1 MVNKFVNS
9 LRNFPKNARM
19 HTTMSFKLPIDVNS
33 NSTGKD
39 HLKKKMK
46 LYLNF
51 RFVHDHEKQYPHMES
66 DFNELLNLDSILQQR
81 IKSERAYV
89 NEYCPNVDIMELALD
104 ISKLIA
110 CEESI
115 RYGLSSSPQK
125 YADYER
131 GISGGFRR
139 FVSKQWDILT
149 WHISIYDKHVVSKS
163 THKLQIS
170 TPVNG
175 PIDTPI
181 KKHENTAVP
190 LNEEIESDMITYENA
205 LKTLYVKLKY
215 SDHPL
220 IAYLSKRAH
229 AYTVCCKPYETKI
242 MLNLYLD
249 NFYANHDADNLLNK
263 IIDAWLVLIMRRNKC
278 INNKNLIFY
287 SYSVHLFKFTSKFY
301 KKCQNAYFDFN
312 QAAYQRQQ

>member
-46 LYLNF
+46 LDLNF

-66 DFNELLNLDSILQQR
+66 DFNELLNLDSTLRGR

-89 NEYCPNVDIMELALD
+89 NEYCSNVDIMELALD

-115 RYGLSSSPQK
+115 RFGLSSSQQK

-149 WHISIYDKHVVSKS
+149 WHISRYDKHVVSKS
-163 THKLQIS
+163 THKLQIN

-205 LKTLYVKLKY
+205 LKTLDVKLKY

-220 IAYLSKRAH
+220 IAYLSRRAH
-229 AYTVCCKPYETKI
+229 AYTVCCKPYETKK

-263 IIDAWLVLIMRRNKC
+263 NIHEWLVLIMRRNKC